1 MQCGGGEGYNRR
13 EGADNDIINQ
23 WGTSNM
29 KMTNDEYKD
38 YTDSHSPRS
47 KSGRNM
53 LRAFL
58 VGGAICL
65 VGQALID
72 IFMALGIDKETACSG
87 GSISLVFLGALLTGL
102 GVYDDMAKFAGAGT
116 LVPITGFANA
126 VVAPAL
132 EFKTE
137 GFVLGTAA
145 KMFIISG
152 PVIVYG
158 ISASVVYGLLYV
170 LFGG

>member
-1 MQCGGGEGYNRR
+1 
-13 EGADNDIINQ
+13 
-23 WGTSNM
+23 M
-29 KMTNDEYKD
+29 KMTNDEYKN

-65 VGQALID
+65 AGQALID
-72 IFMALGIDKETACSG
+72 IFMALGIDQETACTG
-87 GSISLVFLGALLTGL
+87 GSVSLVFLGALLTGL

-116 LVPITGFANA
+116 LVPITGFANS

-145 KMFIISG
+145 KMFIRPG
-152 PVIVYG
+152 HRLWHFRQRG
-158 ISASVVYGLLYV
+158 IRFIICA
-170 LFGG
+170 FWRINE

>member
-1 MQCGGGEGYNRR
+1 
-13 EGADNDIINQ
+13 
-23 WGTSNM
+23 M

-58 VGGAICL
+58 VGGAICM

-72 IFMALGIDKETACSG
+72 IFMALGIDQETACTG
-87 GSISLVFLGALLTGL
+87 GSVSLVFLGALLTGL

-116 LVPITGFANA
+116 LVPITGFANS

>member
-1 MQCGGGEGYNRR
+1 
-13 EGADNDIINQ
+13 
-23 WGTSNM
+23 M

-65 VGQALID
+65 AGQALID
-72 IFMALGIDKETACSG
+72 IFMALGIDQETACTG
-87 GSISLVFLGALLTGL
+87 GSVSLVFLGALLTGL

-116 LVPITGFANA
+116 LVPITGFANS

>member
-1 MQCGGGEGYNRR
+1 
-13 EGADNDIINQ
+13 
-23 WGTSNM
+23 M
-29 KMTNDEYKD
+29 KMTNDEYNN

-72 IFMALGIDKETACSG
+72 IFMALGIDQETACTG
-87 GSISLVFLGALLTGL
+87 GSVSLVFLGALLTGL

-116 LVPITGFANA
+116 LVPITGFANS

>member
-1 MQCGGGEGYNRR
+1 
-13 EGADNDIINQ
+13 
-23 WGTSNM
+23 M
-29 KMTNDEYKD
+29 KMTNDEYKN
-38 YTDSHSPRS
+38 YTNSHSPRS

-72 IFMALGIDKETACSG
+72 IFMALGIDQETACTG
-87 GSISLVFLGALLTGL
+87 GSVSLVFLGALLTGL

-116 LVPITGFANA
+116 LVPITGFANS

>member
-1 MQCGGGEGYNRR
+1 
-13 EGADNDIINQ
+13 
-23 WGTSNM
+23 M
-29 KMTNDEYKD
+29 KMTNDEYKN

-72 IFMALGIDKETACSG
+72 IFMALGIDQETACTG
-87 GSISLVFLGALLTGL
+87 GSVSLVFLGALLTGL

-126 VVAPAL
+126 MVSPAL
-132 EFKTE
+132 EFKSE
-137 GFVLGTAA
+137 GFITGMAA
-145 KMFIISG
+145 KMFTVAG

-158 ISASVVYGLLYV
+158 VSTSVIYGIILVILQS
-170 LFGG
+170 F

>member
-1 MQCGGGEGYNRR
+1 
-13 EGADNDIINQ
+13 
-23 WGTSNM
+23 M

-116 LVPITGFANA
+116 LARITGFANS

>member
-1 MQCGGGEGYNRR
+1 
-13 EGADNDIINQ
+13 
-23 WGTSNM
+23 M
-29 KMTNDEYKD
+29 KMTNDEYKN

-47 KSGRNM
+47 KSSRNM

-65 VGQALID
+65 AGQALID
-72 IFMALGIDKETACSG
+72 IFMALGIDQETACTG
-87 GSISLVFLGALLTGL
+87 GSVSLVFLGALLTGL

-116 LVPITGFANA
+116 LVPITGFANS

-137 GFVLGTAA
+137 GFVLGLGA
-145 KMFIISG
+145 KIFIISG
-152 PVIVYG
+152 PVILYG
-158 ISASVVYGLLYV
+158 TAASVIYGLIYYFFLK
-170 LFGG
+170 

>member
-1 MQCGGGEGYNRR
+1 
-13 EGADNDIINQ
+13 
-23 WGTSNM
+23 M

-47 KSGRNM
+47 KSGQNM

-72 IFMALGIDKETACSG
+72 IFMALGIDKETACAG
-87 GSISLVFLGALLTGL
+87 GSVSLVFLGALLTGL

-116 LVPITGFANA
+116 LVPITGFANS

-170 LFGG
+170 LFGA

>member
-1 MQCGGGEGYNRR
+1 
-13 EGADNDIINQ
+13 
-23 WGTSNM
+23 M
-29 KMTNDEYKD
+29 KMTNDEYKN

-72 IFMALGIDKETACSG
+72 IFMALGIDQETACTG
-87 GSISLVFLGALLTGL
+87 GSVSLVFLGALLTGL

-116 LVPITGFANA
+116 LVPITGFANS

-152 PVIVYG
+152 PGIVYG
-158 ISASVVYGLLYV
+158 ISASVVYGVLYV

>member
-1 MQCGGGEGYNRR
+1 
-13 EGADNDIINQ
+13 
-23 WGTSNM
+23 M

-102 GVYDDMAKFAGAGT
+102 GFYDDMAKFAGAGT
-116 LVPITGFANA
+116 LVPITGFANS

-158 ISASVVYGLLYV
+158 ISATVVYGLLYV

>member
-1 MQCGGGEGYNRR
+1 
-13 EGADNDIINQ
+13 
-23 WGTSNM
+23 M

-38 YTDSHSPRS
+38 YTDSHAPRS
-47 KSGRNM
+47 KAGLNM

-65 VGQALID
+65 VGQALTD
-72 IFMALGIDKETACSG
+72 IFMALGVDKETACAG
-87 GSISLVFLGALLTGL
+87 CSISLVFLGALLTGL
-102 GVYDDMAKFAGAGT
+102 GIYDDMAKFAGAGT
-116 LVPITGFANA
+116 LVPITGFANS

-158 ISASVVYGLLYV
+158 ISASVVYGLLYI
-170 LFGG
+170 LFGA

>member
-1 MQCGGGEGYNRR
+1 
-13 EGADNDIINQ
+13 
-23 WGTSNM
+23 M
-29 KMTNDEYKD
+29 KMTNDEYKH

-72 IFMALGIDKETACSG
+72 VFMTLGIDKETACSG
-87 GSISLVFLGALLTGL
+87 GSVSLVFLGALLTGL

-116 LVPITGFANA
+116 LVPITGFANS

-170 LFGG
+170 LFGA

>member
-1 MQCGGGEGYNRR
+1 
-13 EGADNDIINQ
+13 
-23 WGTSNM
+23 M
-29 KMTNDEYKD
+29 KMTNDEYKN

-65 VGQALID
+65 AGQALID
-72 IFMALGIDKETACSG
+72 IFMALGIDQETACTG
-87 GSISLVFLGALLTGL
+87 GSVSLVFLGALLTGL

-116 LVPITGFANA
+116 LVPITGFANS
-126 VVAPAL
+126 VVAPAQ
-132 EFKTE
+132 EFTTE

>member
-1 MQCGGGEGYNRR
+1 
-13 EGADNDIINQ
+13 
-23 WGTSNM
+23 M

-116 LVPITGFANA
+116 LVPITGFANS
-126 VVAPAL
+126 VGAPAL

-170 LFGG
+170 LFGA